1 MHTVMRRAGTF
12 VWFIGTIEIRVVVA
26 VPVIGRGVSQWA
38 ADEPCS
44 GMVEDNVRLEAAH
57 EPGHDQD
64 HREREGLDE
73 AQSSGWPG
81 HEGSVWGQV

>member
-12 VWFIGTIEIRVVVA
+12 VWFNGAIEIRVVVA
-26 VPVIGRGVSQWA
+26 VPVIGRGVRQRA

-44 GMVEDNVRLEAAH
+44 RMVHDDVRLEAAH

-81 HEGSVWGQV
+81 HERSVCGQV

>member
-1 MHTVMRRAGTF
+1 MHTVMRRAGTLICF
-12 VWFIGTIEIRVVVA
+12 TGAVEIRVVVA
-26 VPVIGRGVSQWA
+26 VPVIRRGVRQRA

-44 GMVEDNVRLEAAH
+44 RMVHDDVRLEAAH

-81 HEGSVWGQV
+81 HEGSVWEQV

>member
-12 VWFIGTIEIRVVVA
+12 VWFIGAIEIRVVVA
-26 VPVIGRGVSQWA
+26 VPVIGRGVRQRA

-44 GMVEDNVRLEAAH
+44 RMVHDGVRLEAAH